1 MVDGCVTQLF
11 RVNMDELQQF
21 ATDLSRV
28 IVEQSLRAVS
38 SNLINAND
46 TKLHSTSQK
55 FSNCGKCLNDMSCP
69 TEHFFRDNEL
79 DSATVEG
86 REEIYPQSVKLKCY
100 AHELCC
106 DIISGVLHNLDGPV
120 REAFVPKSRG
130 LSSQENNTVNYHQLS
145 TERIE
150 LFCHC
155 DNRATIT
162 LCAAK
167 RKILNNRG
175 KPKPI
180 TRAKKKKLKY
190 QKQLERELSK
200 LKPGKSKVSKKIC
213 TWQNVIDH

>member
-1 MVDGCVTQLF
+1 
-11 RVNMDELQQF
+11 MDELQQF

-38 SNLINAND
+38 SNFINAND
-46 TKLHSTSQK
+46 TKLHTTSQK
-55 FSNCGKCLNDMSCP
+55 LNNCGKCLNDMFCP
-69 TEHFFRDNEL
+69 QEHFYSDNEL
-79 DSATVEG
+79 DSVIVE
-86 REEIYPQSVKLKCY
+86 RRDERYPQPVKLNCY

-120 REAFVPKSRG
+120 REVFVPKSAG
-130 LSSQENNTVNYHQLS
+130 LSSQESNTVNCHQLS

-150 LFCHC
+150 FFCHC

-200 LKPGKSKVSKKIC
+200 LKPGKSKVGKFFLHMTTC
-213 TWQNVIDH
+213 T